1 MAKVRIP
8 LPWRRLTNG
17 QALVEAQGKTLQEV
31 FASLEGQFP
40 GFGERL
46 FEDNG
51 EIKRFVNV
59 FVNGDDIRVL
69 DGASTET
76 SDDDEVL
83 IIPAVAGGLR
93 ELLTRLPEKGKITPR
108 NK

>member
-17 QALVEAQGKTLQEV
+17 QAQVEAQGNNLQEV
-31 FASLEGQFP
+31 FICLEEQFP
-40 GFGERL
+40 GFKERL

-69 DGASTET
+69 DGADTEVA
-76 SDDDEVL
+76 SGDEIL
-83 IIPAVAGGLR
+83 IIPAVAGGR
-93 ELLTRLPEKGKITPR
+93 
-108 NK
+108 